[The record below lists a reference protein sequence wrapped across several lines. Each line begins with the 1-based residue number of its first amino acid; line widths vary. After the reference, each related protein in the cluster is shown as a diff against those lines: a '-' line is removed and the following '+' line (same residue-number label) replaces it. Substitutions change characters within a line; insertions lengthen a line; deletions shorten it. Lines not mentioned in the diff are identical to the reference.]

1 MTDYKVALSP
11 GLTFEK
17 GMGLIFSGYTF
28 TNLTTQSPLRV
39 MQLVLVA
46 SQYSTRYINIPN
58 IFCKST
64 QQLKITVPLP
74 LLVTM

>member
-17 GMGLIFSGYTF
+17 GMDLIFSGYTF

-39 MQLVLVA
+39 MQLAVGRSCITILYKIY
-46 SQYSTRYINIPN
+46 QYP
-58 IFCKST
+58 
-64 QQLKITVPLP
+64 
-74 LLVTM
+74 